1 MIRSRGLLMAATV
14 GVAAIAGAQ
23 APFDLDPSFET
34 TINHGGVSSVA
45 VLDDGDVL
53 VSGDIRYGT
62 LSEWL
67 LVRLNPDGNRDI
79 NWPDISPPGGGKLV
93 PWTDRYYV
101 AVGQGVN
108 RIWPDGTTDY
118 GFHGFEDDPYI
129 HILQGGD
136 YHVFPDG
143 RLVITGTHALYD
155 SIRGFVGLY
164 NLIWITAD
172 GRLDTTRVHRRGN
185 GDLDTILEL
194 ADGSFMISG
203 GLTEYEGHPV
213 GDIIRVFADGSLDT
227 TFHSTVDWFWPF
239 TYLPL
244 PDGKVLC
251 GGTMHFAGIPDTLNL
266 VRLLPDGTLDPTFE
280 NSTDYRSSF
289 NSSGSGGVASITPY
303 QADRY
308 IVTGYF
314 DSVNGEQRG
323 GIALVDTA
331 GHLVDDLF
339 NGGGCGTFWN
349 GFNTVGGINGLVP
362 APDGSFYIHGS
373 YHGYNDGTTND
384 VYQRMVSRLY
394 GLDVGVEEE
403 PVQAGAI
410 LSLAPNPATDLIRV
424 NFPTGAG
431 AVNNLEV
438 LDITGQLVLS
448 ARPTG
453 QSAVLNVADLRSG
466 VYFVRLITA
475 GAVYPASRFE
485 VLPH

>member
-1 MIRSRGLLMAATV
+1 MAATV

-23 APFDLDPSFET
+23 APFDLDPSFEAYFQ
-34 TINHGGVSSVA
+34 NGGIGSIVPLA
-45 VLDDGDVL
+45 DGDVL
-53 VSGDIRYGT
+53 VSGNMTFSNQLQPGGRT
-62 LSEWL
+62 M
-67 LVRLNPDGNRDI
+67 RLNPDGNQDLGFVV
-79 NWPDISPPGGGKLV
+79 SGVGGGKLV

-101 AVGQGVN
+101 GVGQGVQ
-108 RIWPDGTTDY
+108 RIWPDGITDDS
-118 GFHGFEDDPYI
+118 FPILEFDPYI
-129 HILQGGD
+129 HLLQGGD

-185 GDLDTILEL
+185 GDLSKMREL
-194 ADGSFMISG
+194 PDGKFIIGG
-203 GLTEYEGHPV
+203 GLTEFEGHPV
-213 GDIIRVFADGSLDT
+213 GNIIRVHPDGALDT
-227 TFHSTVDWFWPF
+227 TFQTNASWFYPAF
-239 TYLPL
+239 YHPL
-244 PDGKVLC
+244 ADGKVIC
-251 GGTMHFAGIPDTLNL
+251 TGDVVFSGSDDTLH
-266 VRLLPDGTLDPTFE
+266 VFRLLPDGSLDPTF
-280 NSTDYRSSF
+280 NNHLAMWRTTDMD
-289 NSSGSGGVASITPY
+289 GIAGVSSITPLGS
-303 QADRY
+303 DRY
-308 IVTGYF
+308 IVTGGF
-314 DSVNGEQRG
+314 DRVEGQFRG
-323 GIALVDTA
+323 GIAVIDTA
-331 GHLVDDLF
+331 GYLLDEPLGEV
-339 NGGGCGTFWN
+339 GCGTFWN
-349 GFNTVGGINGLVP
+349 GFYNIGLIVGIVSDPQSGY
-362 APDGSFYIHGS
+362 YIFGS

-403 PVQAGAI
+403 AVQAGAS

>member
-1 MIRSRGLLMAATV
+1 MAATI
-14 GVAAIAGAQ
+14 GVAASSLGQ
-23 APFDLDPSFET
+23 APFDVDVTFST
-34 TINHGGVSSVA
+34 TIETGGISSVVPLSDGRVVFSGRLGSPGDPGYWTSSGRFTSA
-45 VLDDGDVL
+45 GSLDFSYYI
-53 VSGDIRYGT
+53 SG
-62 LSEWL
+62 L
-67 LVRLNPDGNRDI
+67 
-79 NWPDISPPGGGKLV
+79 GGGKLT
-93 PWTDRYYV
+93 PWNELMYV
-101 AVGQGVN
+101 AGGQTV
-108 RIWPDGTTDY
+108 RRLLADGHVDPTWQ
-118 GFHGFEDDPYI
+118 ELELDPYI

-185 GDLDTILEL
+185 GDLSKMREL
-194 ADGSFMISG
+194 PDGKFIIGG
-203 GLTEYEGHPV
+203 GLTEFEGHPV
-213 GDIIRVFADGSLDT
+213 GNIIRVHPDGALDT
-227 TFHSTVDWFWPF
+227 TFQTNASWFYPTF
-239 TYLPL
+239 YHPL
-244 PDGKVLC
+244 VDGKVIC
-251 GGTMHFAGIPDTLNL
+251 TGDVVFSGSDDTLH
-266 VRLLPDGTLDPTFE
+266 VFRLLPDGSLDPTF
-280 NSTDYRSSF
+280 NNHLAMWRTTDMD
-289 NSSGSGGVASITPY
+289 GIAGVSSITPLGS
-303 QADRY
+303 DRY
-308 IVTGYF
+308 IVTGGF
-314 DSVNGEQRG
+314 DRVEGQFRG
-323 GIALVDTA
+323 GIAVIDTA
-331 GHLVDDLF
+331 GYLLDEPLGEV
-339 NGGGCGTFWN
+339 GCGTFWN
-349 GFNTVGGINGLVP
+349 GFYNIGLIVGIVSDPQSGY
-362 APDGSFYIHGS
+362 YIFGS